1 MTQFESRKKVGQDRT
16 RADVDAQIEA
26 IEKEIRETPYHKGT
40 EHHIG
45 KLRARVA
52 RLKDRAFEQSSKK
65 GGGGRRRLGHW
76 PGGRASGSER
86 GYAVKKQGDATI
98 VLVGPPSV
106 GKSTL
111 LNKLTNAQSKVAPYA
126 FTTVTVIPGM
136 MVFKNAQIQI
146 LDVPGLIEG
155 AEEGKGRGREVISVV
170 RGADL
175 LIIMTE
181 VGKED
186 AIDRIKKA
194 LERNGI
200 RLNTAPPDVQI
211 DKKLSGGLIIHS
223 NIKQDLDKVTIK
235 EIASEFGVKNAEIY
249 IKEKV
254 TMDAL
259 VDSFSKNR
267 VYVSVIQVINK
278 ADLKPPKPSDL
289 SEEILFISAET
300 GGGLPGLK
308 DKIWEVLNF
317 INVYLVNP
325 GEEPN
330 KDIPIIAKVGE
341 SLSDIALKIGSDF
354 AEDKKE
360 AKIWGPGAKF
370 PGQEVSLT
378 TKVQEG
384 MQVRF
389 V

>member
-1 MTQFESRKKVGQDRT
+1 MVQFESRKKVGQSRQKS
-16 RADVDAQIEA
+16 DVSVQIEA

-45 KLRARVA
+45 RLRARLA
-52 RLKDRAFEQSSKK
+52 RLKDRSFEQSKKK
-65 GGGGRRRLGHW
+65 GGGG
-76 PGGRASGSER
+76 GR
-86 GYAVKKQGDATI
+86 YAVKKQGDATI

-136 MVFKNAQIQI
+136 MVYKNARIQI

-200 RLNTAPPDVQI
+200 RLNTIPPDVQI

-223 NIKQDLDKVTIK
+223 NIKQDLDKETIK

-249 IKEKV
+249 IKERV
-254 TMDAL
+254 TMDSL
-259 VDSFSKNR
+259 IDSFSRNR
-267 VYVSVIQVINK
+267 VYVSEIDVINK
-278 ADLKPPKPSDL
+278 ADLKPPKPSEL

-300 GGGLPGLK
+300 GGGLSGLK

-317 INVYLVNP
+317 VNVYLVNP

-330 KDIPIIAKVGE
+330 NNNPIIAKVGE
-341 SLSDIALKIGSDF
+341 TLSDIAQKLGTEF
-354 AEDKKE
+354 AEDKKG

-370 PGQEVSLT
+370 PEQEVSLT
-378 TKVQEG
+378 TKAQED